1 MPNLE
6 SDPDKRMKKILFL
19 LALVPGAA
27 LADDA
32 AVLQCRA
39 LPDAASRLACYD
51 AMPIGSRQS
60 AVPAPSASAPSA
72 APAMTGFGS
81 ETVKKKA
88 DALPKSMES
97 TVVGEFDG
105 WGPNTRIK
113 LANGQVWRVIDDSS
127 AVLPRRSNTKVKIE
141 RNLFGTLFLTAEGSN
156 SSAKVRRVD

>member
-1 MPNLE
+1 
-6 SDPDKRMKKILFL
+6 MKKTLFL
-19 LALVPGAA
+19 LAFAAGPA

-51 AMPIGSRQS
+51 AMPLGARQ
-60 AVPAPSASAPSA
+60 PAATATVSPSSS
-72 APAMTGFGS
+72 PAITGFGS
-81 ETVKKKA
+81 ETVKKNV

-105 WGPNTRIK
+105 WGPNARIK